1 MSNLQEMV
9 QQLAAIEIY
18 LEEQELALKPAKEA
32 AKNLRLAVQ
41 AMMNEVGTDSAKT
54 PDGYRVILVTNTSAR
69 VVDGEAFFDFVADT
83 GDFAFMPK
91 RANLEAVLAYIA
103 QNNEPPPGLEI
114 NTVNTLRFSR
124 SKQ

>member
-41 AMMNEVGTDSAKT
+41 AMMNEVGTDSAKI
-54 PDGYRVILVTNTSAR
+54 PGGHRVTLVTNISAR
-69 VVDGEAFFDFVADT
+69 VVDGKAFFDFVADT
-83 GDFAFMPK
+83 GDFAFMHK
-91 RANLEAVLAYIA
+91 RANLESVMGYLAIH
-103 QNNEPPPGLEI
+103 NEPPPGIEI

-124 SKQ
+124 AK